1 MSINIFCYQ
10 NIMLV
15 WLSQIER
22 DAYTKYDENAFVN
35 TRAYENIINVA
46 IRRLKI
52 KIVAENRHIIILMYT
67 TNVCDK
73 QNRFLVKIKIITKS
87 MKTCRYCICTVRSN
101 VNHDTT

>member
-1 MSINIFCYQ
+1 MSINSFCYQ

-35 TRAYENIINVA
+35 TCAYENIINVV
-46 IRRLKI
+46 IRRFKI
-52 KIVAENRHIIILMYT
+52 KTVPKNRLMGT

-87 MKTCRYCICTVRSN
+87 MKTCR
-101 VNHDTT
+101 